1 MSIKLENVSYTY
13 GLNTPFEKE
22 ALFEINLEI
31 NKGDIWLIV
40 GHTGSG
46 KTTLISLIN
55 GLLLPQKGDVK
66 VEGMSTKD
74 RKINIKDVRKKIGI
88 VFQYAESQFFLPT
101 VKEEILF
108 GPNNFGIELTGE
120 QIKYYLD
127 LVNLPIDYLDKNPFE
142 LSGGEMRKV
151 AIISILSYNPDYI
164 IFDEP
169 TVGLDYNTKQSIFSL
184 IKDLHDLGKTI
195 IVSTHWINEF
205 SNFKPKVLLLKEGRE
220 LFKGEF
226 DDFIQMDEQLLF
238 DAGIILDEKLQL
250 YKCALKKGQKDLAE
264 KISNL

>member
-31 NKGDIWLIV
+31 KKGEMWLIV

-108 GPNNFGIELTGE
+108 GPNNFGIELTEE

-205 SNFKPKVLLLKEGRE
+205 ANFKPRVLLLKEGRE

-226 DDFIQMDEQLLF
+226 NDFIQLDEQLLY

-250 YKCALKKGQKDLAE
+250 YKCALKKGQKELAE